1 MEEKINNTEM
11 DNIVISEPSASTRAP
26 IDKSL
31 ELSTDIFDGLLDEST
46 EKEQKEYTTALLEN
60 VQQIEPTLS
69 VEEAKDLVNYL
80 RGSGRP
86 EFMDKMMTQT
96 NEKLVETIKIM
107 AIFYLDRVPVLL
119 DYQRVLQMQL
129 INPENVKTMSY
140 DEISKVSANV
150 QKEINDLLSF
160 ALNVAKSLQSTNT
173 TPTKVEKLANAL
185 MGVPEAT
192 RQRIEEII
200 RLDSQG

>member
-1 MEEKINNTEM
+1 MEEKINNEI
-11 DNIVISEPSASTRAP
+11 DNLIISEPSASTKAP
-26 IDKSL
+26 LDKDL

>member
-11 DNIVISEPSASTRAP
+11 DNIVISEPSASTREP
-26 IDKSL
+26 LNKDL

-107 AIFYLDRVPVLL
+107 AIFYLDRVPILL